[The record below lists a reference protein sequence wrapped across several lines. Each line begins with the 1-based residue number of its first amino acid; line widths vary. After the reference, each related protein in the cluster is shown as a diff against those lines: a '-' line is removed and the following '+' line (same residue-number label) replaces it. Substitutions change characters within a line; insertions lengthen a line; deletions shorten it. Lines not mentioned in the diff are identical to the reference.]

1 MHEAGTKVAAIHG
14 CDGLLSSRFTR
25 NAVIY
30 ATVHLATERAVP
42 CCNAD
47 VFHLPRAPALSR
59 DERLRRRYPW
69 NARDVAEEQAEAAGT
84 ASGSSKSALLEAIKA
99 RDRVAIRALL
109 SLNSS
114 Q

>member
-1 MHEAGTKVAAIHG
+1 MERQSVIRWSNIGKELPPGESGKVEA
-14 CDGLLSSRFTR
+14 
-25 NAVIY
+25 
-30 ATVHLATERAVP
+30 P
-42 CCNAD
+42 
-47 VFHLPRAPALSR
+47 
-59 DERLRRRYPW
+59 
-69 NARDVAEEQAEAAGT
+69 EQAEAAGT

>member
-30 ATVHLATERAVP
+30 ACTWQLRGPFHAVTQM
-42 CCNAD
+42 CFICHE
-47 VFHLPRAPALSR
+47 HLPSA
-59 DERLRRRYPW
+59 ETKRLRRRYPW
-69 NARDVAEEQAEAAGT
+69 NARDVAEELAEAAGT

-99 RDRVAIRALL
+99 QDRVAIRALL